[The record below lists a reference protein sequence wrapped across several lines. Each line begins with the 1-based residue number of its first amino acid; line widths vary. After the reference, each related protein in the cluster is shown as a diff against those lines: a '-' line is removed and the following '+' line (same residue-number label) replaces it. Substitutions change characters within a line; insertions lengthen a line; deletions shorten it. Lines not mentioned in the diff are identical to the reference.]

1 MLKVCN
7 LLLED
12 PGYLL
17 NFIYTGSLKGNSL
30 ICSSIVVLWC
40 DLGKALLT
48 NAKNLCFYVVES
60 KSQKMISMF

>member
-7 LLLED
+7 FLLED

-30 ICSSIVVLWC
+30 ICSSIV
-40 DLGKALLT
+40 GKGTFNKCKKLMF
-48 NAKNLCFYVVES
+48 LCS
-60 KSQKMISMF
+60 RK